1 MLKWLERIQTSP
13 MMEKEKIVIGIITVQ
28 MAGAVLI
35 ATAILIAEDAEDVE
49 DEAVAAVSEPTIVS
63 IYKMSNVSIVARK
76 VTIPLNVPFR
86 ERITMKIQTWFP
98 RRISKTCF
106 NPQ

>member
-1 MLKWLERIQTSP
+1 MGRIQTSP
-13 MMEKEKIVIGIITVQ
+13 MMEKEKVVIRIITTP
-28 MAGAVLI
+28 MAGAVVL

-49 DEAVAAVSEPTIVS
+49 EPAVVAVGEETIVS

-76 VTIPLNVPFR
+76 VTIPMTIPSR
-86 ERITMKIQTWFP
+86 ERITIKTQTWFP

-106 NPQ
+106 NPH